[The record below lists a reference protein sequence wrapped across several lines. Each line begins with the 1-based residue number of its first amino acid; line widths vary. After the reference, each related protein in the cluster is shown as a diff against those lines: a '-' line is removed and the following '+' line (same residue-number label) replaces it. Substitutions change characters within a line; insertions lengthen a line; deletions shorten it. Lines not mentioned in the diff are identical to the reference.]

1 MNSAPSSLCGL
12 SQKLQAEFR
21 QELIAIADWWV
32 EHSQDQQQG
41 GFFGEIDVN
50 NQQVI
55 NASKGVIL
63 NARILWFFSDAALEL
78 PTPTYRACAERAY
91 HYLLQYFFDLEHGG
105 VYWEV
110 SAQGLP
116 LNKKKQVYA
125 QAFVI
130 YALSAYYQLTGEKQ
144 ALERAL
150 ECFEL
155 IETHAIDRV
164 HEGYLEAFSC
174 SWGQLD
180 DWRLSDKDLNFP
192 KSQNTHLHILE
203 AYTRLHSVYPSVE
216 IRSALRYNIELFDR
230 YMIDKETFHLRM
242 FMDMQWRDYSLGFT
256 FGHDIE
262 AAWLIAKGL
271 ESLGDVAYSEK
282 LTPVLLNITLTILQ
296 QAMGTQGQVMD
307 SYDFTTKNINADSV
321 WWVQAEALVGFM
333 YAYAVSAEDK
343 YFLAGERVW
352 EFIKTYQ
359 IDKKNGEWLW
369 LSALNTTKPEDFYKV
384 GFWKCPYHNGR
395 AMIEASKYLQ
405 RASKVAALK

>member
-1 MNSAPSSLCGL
+1 MNNASSSLCER

-32 EHSQDQQQG
+32 VHAQDQQQG
-41 GFFGEIDVN
+41 GFFGEINAN
-50 NQQVI
+50 NQPVI

-63 NARILWFFSDAALEL
+63 NARILWFFSEVALEI
-78 PTPTYRACAERAY
+78 PTPAYRACAERAY
-91 HYLLQYFFDLEHGG
+91 QYLLQYFFDAEHGG
-105 VYWEV
+105 VFWEV

-116 LNKKKQVYA
+116 LSTKKQVYA
-125 QAFVI
+125 QAFAI

-155 IETHAIDRV
+155 IERHAIDRV

-174 SWGQLD
+174 SWEQLN

-192 KSQNTHLHILE
+192 KSQNNHLHILE

-216 IRSALRYNIELFDR
+216 IRSALKYNIQLFDK
-230 YMIDKETFHLRM
+230 YMIDKKTFHLRM
-242 FMDMQWRDYSLGFT
+242 FMDMQWGDYSPGFT

-271 ESLGDVAYSEK
+271 ESLGDTAYSEI
-282 LTPVLLNITLTILQ
+282 LTPVLLNVAMTTLQEAI
-296 QAMGTQGQVMD
+296 GTHGQVMD
-307 SYDFTTKNINADSV
+307 SYDFTTKSINADSV

-369 LSALNTTKPEDFYKV
+369 LSTINSEKPEGFYKV

-405 RASKVAALK
+405 QVSKVAVLK